1 MDKKQKF
8 ALFEGCYAAER
19 KADKY
24 RQTLLYALYKAEAL
38 GYQDALA
45 TLDILSD
52 YEEWKSQQEG

>member
-1 MDKKQKF
+1 MDRKQKL
-8 ALFEGCYAAER
+8 ALFEGCYTAER
-19 KADKY
+19 KAGKY

>member
-1 MDKKQKF
+1 MNQKQKL

-19 KADKY
+19 KADKS
-24 RQTLLYALYKAEAL
+24 RPNHLAALYKGEAL

-45 TLDILSD
+45 TLELLSD

>member
-1 MDKKQKF
+1 MDRKQKL
-8 ALFEGCYAAER
+8 ALFEGCYTAER

-24 RQTLLYALYKAEAL
+24 RQTHLDNLYKGVSL

-45 TLDILSD
+45 TLELLSD